1 MMTTTKELKACP
13 FCGGE
18 MEITTGGMGFFFECS
33 ECKASWHGGVL
44 TNYATQN
51 KRNFR
56 KLINSAIEKWN
67 SDIRKEV
74 LTMKQ
79 KIMNIEVIFDDDNSS
94 VFFNYGGGL
103 EDRLCSKRDIEDC
116 LICLK
121 YTILDAIKEHGFVFD
136 EV

>member
-51 KRNFR
+51 KRNLR
-56 KLINSAIEKWN
+56 RLINSAIEKWN
-67 SDIRKEV
+67 SNIRKEELKMAIITEEIKEQILKV
-74 LTMKQ
+74 RATGLVNMLDINGVQ
-79 KIMNIEVIFDDDNSS
+79 RVAFDNDFYEL
-94 VFFNYGGGL
+94 V
-103 EDRLCSKRDIEDC
+103 C
-116 LICLK
+116 LIEEDK
-121 YTILDAIKEHGFVFD
+121 RG
-136 EV
+136 